1 MDRRAII
8 GELKNI
14 IGDYLKIQD
23 LDLIDLIYRYEGRD
37 LILRILVD
45 KPQGGITLE
54 ECAQL
59 NKQISNILD
68 EKDIL
73 QTRYVLE
80 VSSPALDRWLKTKSD
95 FSRCINRKV
104 RFFLNEAISG
114 KMECEGIINKV
125 ENDAVCVDSDDKII
139 EIPLLK
145 IIKAKQ
151 VISCI

>member
-1 MDRRAII
+1 MDREEII
-8 GELKNI
+8 LELRDVV
-14 IGDYLKIQD
+14 GSYLKDQG

-80 VSSPALDRWLKTKSD
+80 VFSPGLDRWLKTKSD
-95 FSRCINRKV
+95 FRRCINRRV

-114 KMECEGIINKV
+114 KMEWEGIINKV
-125 ENDAVCVDSDDKII
+125 ENDAVCVDTDGKII

-151 VISCI
+151 VIDK

>member
-14 IGDYLKIQD
+14 IGDYLKIQG

-45 KPQGGITLE
+45 KPQSGITLE

-80 VSSPALDRWLKTKSD
+80 VSSSGLDRWLKTKSD

-114 KMECEGIINKV
+114 KMEWEGIINKV
-125 ENDAVCVDSDDKII
+125 ENDAVCVDTDDKII

-151 VISCI
+151 VTDIR

>member
-1 MDRRAII
+1 MDRQRVIT
-8 GELKNI
+8 ELKNI
-14 IGDYLKIQD
+14 IGDYLKIQG
-23 LDLIDLIYRYEGRD
+23 LDLIDVIYRYEGRD
-37 LILRILVD
+37 LILRVLTD

-80 VSSPALDRWLKTKSD
+80 VSSPGLDRWLKTKSD
-95 FSRCINRKV
+95 FGRCINRKV

-125 ENDAVCVDSDDKII
+125 ENNAVCVDSDDKII

-151 VISCI
+151 VIDIR